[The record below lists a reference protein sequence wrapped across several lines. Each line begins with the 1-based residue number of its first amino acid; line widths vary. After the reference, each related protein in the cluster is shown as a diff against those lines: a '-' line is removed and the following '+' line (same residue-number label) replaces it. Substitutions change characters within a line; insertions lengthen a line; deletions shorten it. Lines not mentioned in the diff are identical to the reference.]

1 MGIILISN
9 STCKPRFNFR
19 HYAVSC
25 WATVWGIASS
35 PTHSFMHTQV
45 AHISYPENL
54 CSNRYTKYY
63 PCWINNN
70 HC

>member
-1 MGIILISN
+1 
-9 STCKPRFNFR
+9 
-19 HYAVSC
+19 
-25 WATVWGIASS
+25 
-35 PTHSFMHTQV
+35 MHTQV

-54 CSNRYTKYY
+54 CSNRYTKHY